1 MRTTYFMKGGVG
13 LDLYDDERDS
23 LKYVKQCTR
32 CTHYHQNGMG
42 AYTCG
47 AFPDG
52 KGIPADIWMGRVD
65 HTEPYEGDHGIQFE
79 DVHPVKKAVR
89 KAGPPAPKPPTPKM
103 PSPGGAPSA
112 GPDAGK
118 MHVYVTPKSP
128 APRGVKL
135 YHGPKGGV
143 YYLADDAGD
152 PADEK
157 GKGTGDKGN
166 TGPER
171 GTSGDA
177 GTRGEGGGA
186 DQRGGASGRPSGS
199 KADPLS
205 HENLHPDEMARG
217 DPEDHYDTIVK
228 QFVRRPAGKGVQV
241 MFSSADE
248 LHAVLQRTQ
257 YGLVSA
263 GLNPSRPEERDQ
275 PPEFFK
281 ARHEHLRKALVGMGY
296 CFTQVLGNYDGLED
310 SFLVMTH
317 DADRDDVVR
326 LGYMFDQ
333 ESVIHVNKGKQE
345 MIYTYDA
352 VDKDDGSITPEGTV
366 IPGEGYEEVELG
378 ATNFYTEVSLAD
390 GKKSRFS
397 LNFDWDNAVAPEKQ

>member
-1 MRTTYFMKGGVG
+1 MTKENIM
-13 LDLYDDERDS
+13 LDHEDEREMYFFPITCS
-23 LKYVKQCTR
+23 R
-32 CTHYHQNGMG
+32 CKHFDFKDLDEKI
-42 AYTCG
+42 CP
-47 AFPDG
+47 AFPD
-52 KGIPADIWMGRVD
+52 GIPADIWLGKND
-65 HTEPYEGDHGIQFE
+65 HTKPYEGDNGITYQ
-79 DVHPVKKAVR
+79 DARPVKKA
-89 KAGPPAPKPPTPKM
+89 GPPPVPKPPTPKM

-118 MHVYVTPKSP
+118 LHVYVTPKSP

-135 YHGPKGGV
+135 FHGPRGGV

-157 GKGTGDKGN
+157 GKGTGDKGT

-186 DQRGGASGRPSGS
+186 DQRGGASGPSGS

-217 DPEDHYDTIVK
+217 DPEDRYDTIVK

-281 ARHEHLRKALVGMGY
+281 ARHEHLRKALIGMGY

-310 SFLVMTH
+310 SFLIMTH

-333 ESVIHVNKGKQE
+333 ESVIYVNKGKQE